1 MTKNTSKKTRE
12 IKEPTKGMLDFYS
25 NLFKRNQSKWI
36 RRSKLEPTHLG
47 VEFEFNGEQAK
58 IIGSMNSEEVVLQLT
73 ESNRYLVTHI
83 DGVTQEILG
92 E

>member
-1 MTKNTSKKTRE
+1 MTKNTSKKARE

-36 RRSKLEPTHLG
+36 RRSKLEPSHLG
-47 VEFEFNGEQAK
+47 IEFDFNDEKAI
-58 IIGSMNSEEVVLQLT
+58 IIGSMNSEDVVLHLI
-73 ESNRYLVTHI
+73 ESNKYLVTHI

-92 E
+92 K